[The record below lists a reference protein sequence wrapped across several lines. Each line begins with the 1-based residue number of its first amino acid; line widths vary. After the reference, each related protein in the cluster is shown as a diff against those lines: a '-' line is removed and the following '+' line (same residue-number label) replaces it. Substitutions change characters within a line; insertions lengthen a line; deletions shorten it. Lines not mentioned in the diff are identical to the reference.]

1 MDFDSIVRRFAA
13 EGLRPPAPGASEAE
27 VQAWLDRVV
36 AAPATATTE
45 GGKRSHRKAANIPA
59 NRIRPTTA

>member
-13 EGLRPPAPGASEAE
+13 EGLKPPAPGASEAE

-36 AAPATATTE
+36 AAPATARAHLE
-45 GGKRSHRKAANIPA
+45 R
-59 NRIRPTTA
+59 RP